1 MILKRKKWYE
11 MTETE
16 KSKKQFLIFLLIAYG
31 VTCVMGIL
39 TWYGSTISAEMS
51 VFPSAQ
57 MFYPA
62 AGVMLAYL
70 FTEGKDSLLPKWFYI
85 CFLLATFVMIALCL
99 LSLAMPEQTIT
110 AMGQPISL
118 WAILSQYIIIG
129 GTILCWIGLLLS
141 GRKRRAAY
149 GLGWKKWKSSF
160 LCILVFLLIYFVRG
174 IAAYAVEGTPEVML
188 EILKDPT
195 TWVYLLV
202 LPVNFLLAFA
212 PFFGEEYGW
221 RYYLQ
226 PLLQKRFGMRTGVL
240 ILGVAWGVWHVFLDF
255 FYYTTPDRGL
265 IMLVSQIIT
274 CVTIGIFLAWAYL
287 RTNNIWVPTIIH
299 FLNNNLVAVI
309 ANDYSAEVLENQQVT
324 WGMIPSALLLNG
336 ILFGLFLLSK
346 EFRGFRDRSSEKA
359 EI

>member
-1 MILKRKKWYE
+1 M
-11 MTETE
+11 
-16 KSKKQFLIFLLIAYG
+16 
-31 VTCVMGIL
+31 V
-39 TWYGSTISAEMS
+39 
-51 VFPSAQ
+51 
-57 MFYPA
+57 
-62 AGVMLAYL
+62 
-70 FTEGKDSLLPKWFYI
+70 
-85 CFLLATFVMIALCL
+85 
-99 LSLAMPEQTIT
+99 
-110 AMGQPISL
+110 
-118 WAILSQYIIIG
+118 
-129 GTILCWIGLLLS
+129 
-141 GRKRRAAY
+141 
-149 GLGWKKWKSSF
+149 
-160 LCILVFLLIYFVRG
+160 
-174 IAAYAVEGTPEVML
+174 

-195 TWVYLLV
+195 TWIYLLV